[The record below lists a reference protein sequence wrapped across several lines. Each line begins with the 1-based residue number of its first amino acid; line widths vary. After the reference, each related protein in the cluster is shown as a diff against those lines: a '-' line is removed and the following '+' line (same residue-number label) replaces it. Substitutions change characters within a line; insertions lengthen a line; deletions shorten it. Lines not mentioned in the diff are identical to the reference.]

1 MTAGPQAPL
10 SVMSYN
16 IQGHG
21 ALLGRRYLEGI
32 ARVIRRARPRVVGL
46 QEVHRGTWAARF
58 GDQVAILAELTGM
71 HASFGRSLS
80 LRTGEYGNALL
91 FRGRLLEEE
100 VSILPG
106 EAERRSLLRCRILP
120 EGPGLSPAGEQ
131 NAAPL
136 DVFVTHLAAWG
147 RLGRSTRVRQ
157 ARFVADR
164 LHEADGSFVLTGD
177 LNAPPAAPELAPLMR
192 HARLRA
198 CGGPG
203 SGPGAGRLA
212 THRFLRQRIDYVFAG
227 PGWRRVGARVLR
239 TGPSDHYPVLA
250 TLWPEE
256 RQASALAMCEAEGEL
271 FDVGAA
277 GVAG

>member
-1 MTAGPQAPL
+1 MSPGPQAPL

-71 HASFGRSLS
+71 RASFGRSLS

-106 EAERRSLLRCRILP
+106 EAERRSILRCRILP
-120 EGPGLSPAGEQ
+120 EGPGLAPAGLASPGQ
-131 NAAPL
+131 AAPEPL

-177 LNAPPAAPELAPLMR
+177 LNAPPAAPELAPLMG

-198 CGGPG
+198 CGG
-203 SGPGAGRLA
+203 SGAGRVA

-256 RQASALAMCEAEGEL
+256 RPAGVLAACEAEL
-271 FDVGAA
+271 FEVGAA